1 MKQTKKVICILLV
14 FSVIAVLFT
23 ACGDRGEILAVYDN
37 TPVYEEDV
45 RDIINYYIAT
55 NATLDSTDEEKT
67 EIAKQAVRTYVN
79 YKLLE
84 LDLKDL
90 GYTVDEKALDATLEE
105 TIDYLDETFEGGY
118 QDWRTMYQVSKNFL
132 KEELR
137 RFELAALFSEYASDT
152 VEITDAEIGEYYEL
166 NAMEYADPAGYTW
179 TAVLREVLDLN
190 DEEECATAKAEMES
204 YIRQVKGGFS
214 TLEQVKEDIL
224 KKYTEEDGYKQT
236 ELYSGET
243 FTPKTS
249 VKDIPDL
256 AAALEEVAQSYENLN
271 PDAEPDTDEYDT
283 YMSYLGDCFETE
295 VYYALQNMEA
305 GEIYE
310 KPLLSFAGYFIIR
323 LDRVKLESGFTP
335 LEEVRDEIETKLRNE
350 RISEM
355 FEAHL
360 NNLTEN
366 HEVQYLFDIPVS

>member
-204 YIRQVKGGFS
+204 YIRQIKGGFS

-224 KKYTEEDGYKQT
+224 KKYTEEDGYTQT

-271 PDAEPDTDEYDT
+271 PDAEPDKDEYDT

>member
-204 YIRQVKGGFS
+204 YSRQIKGGFS

-224 KKYTEEDGYKQT
+224 KKYTEEDGYTQT

-305 GEIYE
+305 GETYE

-335 LEEVRDEIETKLRNE
+335 LEEVRDEIETKLRDE

>member
-1 MKQTKKVICILLV
+1 MDAEENNGC
-14 FSVIAVLFT
+14 VLFAFLRLENSHMQGNSDFGPHKKRRT
-23 ACGDRGEILAVYDN
+23 IQDYQKDAFSTRVTGILSLARSGVGFV
-37 TPVYEEDV
+37 TPENGGADILVPERDV
-45 RDIINYYIAT
+45 
-55 NATLDSTDEEKT
+55 
-67 EIAKQAVRTYVN
+67 
-79 YKLLE
+79 
-84 LDLKDL
+84 
-90 GYTVDEKALDATLEE
+90 G
-105 TIDYLDETFEGGY
+105 
-118 QDWRTMYQVSKNFL
+118 
-132 KEELR
+132 
-137 RFELAALFSEYASDT
+137 AALPGDT
-152 VEITDAEIGEYYEL
+152 VEVQMLPPERPGGRPLGRVLSVLSRATQDFVCTLHREGRY
-166 NAMEYADPAGYTW
+166 W
-179 TAVLREVLDLN
+179 TAVPILACGNRTFN
-190 DEEECATAKAEMES
+190 IKKPGTARDGDRV
-204 YIRQVKGGFS
+204 IVRFS
-214 TLEQVKEDIL
+214 AWDN
-224 KKYTEEDGYKQT
+224 
-236 ELYSGET
+236 
-243 FTPKTS
+243 PH
-249 VKDIPDL
+249 
-256 AAALEEVAQSYENLN
+256 LN